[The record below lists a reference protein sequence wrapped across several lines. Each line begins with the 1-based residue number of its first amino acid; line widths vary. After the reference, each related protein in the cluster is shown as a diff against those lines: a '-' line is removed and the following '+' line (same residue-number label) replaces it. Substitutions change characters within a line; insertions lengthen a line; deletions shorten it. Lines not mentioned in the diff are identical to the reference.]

1 MNDDLY
7 GQENE
12 YEDQP
17 AEQRDHLFLWT
28 VGILLLLG
36 VTFTSWLGSYYV
48 FGHPENPKSYEI
60 LQKLKK
66 IDPPK
71 RYELTKAPP
80 GEFLTPQ
87 KAYERYSKMSR
98 YELERENVAL
108 ARDYLKNYTATKRLV
123 PYLTGRYTI
132 MGSHELGPNDYFP
145 SGVVALAQSVDFPQT
160 VIEHI
165 YPAAPSAVPT
175 LKKMLAT
182 GLDIK
187 LERLTDLAAVLHV
200 TRLPDGRIQFT
211 VVPLLYGSY
220 ALQQGSGRFSL
231 EPPLALNPRGGLPI
245 VREQRLEDSVKQ
257 FAAFSRSRL
266 HPAGASPLGTPA
278 IPAAVGVAETTIV
291 RVPDP
296 FPTSEETAAAAA
308 ASDQP
313 PTPPPAPATAAA
325 TPSAAPEIP
334 KALPAETPPAALAKQ
349 EPEIPRA
356 VPVPSSSGG
365 EIAVKAPQ
373 LQPFL
378 AAANN
383 TPTPATGG
391 GNWRTFA
398 PGQMPRGRLISL
410 TDAAELADRGTAGER
425 LYLRGNF
432 VVTASRDSRAILRS
446 SNRLG
451 RGGRKP
457 DVRVIVDFP
466 AGNLPPEA
474 HSEVARDHLRPFEIR
489 EIHRSNDGQINI
501 FAREIT
507 SAE

>member
-17 AEQRDHLFLWT
+17 APQRDHLFLWT

-36 VTFTSWLGSYYV
+36 VTFASWLGSYYI
-48 FGHPENPKSYEI
+48 FGHPENPASYEV

-66 IDPPK
+66 IEPPK

-98 YELERENVAL
+98 YQLERENVGL
-108 ARDYLKNYTATKRLV
+108 ARDYLRNYTATKRLV

-132 MGSHELGPNDYFP
+132 MSSYELKPNDYFQ
-145 SGVVALAQSVDFPQT
+145 SGVVAVAQSVDFPQT
-160 VIEHI
+160 VIEHV
-165 YPAAPSAVPT
+165 YPAAPSTVPV

-187 LERLTDLAAVLHV
+187 LERMTDLAAVIHV
-200 TRLPDGRIQFT
+200 ARMPDGRMQFT

-220 ALQQGSGRFSL
+220 ALQQGTGGFSL
-231 EPPLALNPRGGLPI
+231 EPPQAVNPRGGLPI
-245 VREQRLEDSVKQ
+245 VRGPLLDDTLRHY
-257 FAAFSRSRL
+257 AAFTRARL
-266 HPAGASPLGTPA
+266 NPAGASPTGTPA

-296 FPTSEETAAAAA
+296 FPTSEETAAAATA
-308 ASDQP
+308 ATAEAT
-313 PTPPPAPATAAA
+313 PTP
-325 TPSAAPEIP
+325 TPSATPEIP
-334 KALPAETPPAALAKQ
+334 RAIPAPTPQVAQ
-349 EPEIPRA
+349 TEPEIPRA
-356 VPVPSSSGG
+356 IPAPASS
-365 EIAVKAPQ
+365 EPAIKAPQ

-378 AAANN
+378 AATASQ
-383 TPTPATGG
+383 TPTPTAGG
-391 GNWRTFA
+391 GNWRTYP
-398 PGQMPRGRLISL
+398 PGQMPRGRLIAL
-410 TDAAELADRGTAGER
+410 ADAAELADRGGTGGER

-432 VVTASRDSRAILRS
+432 VVTAARDSRAVLRA

-451 RGGRKP
+451 RKP
-457 DVRVIVDFP
+457 SIRVIVDFP
-466 AGNLPPEA
+466 AGSTPPQE
-474 HSEVARDHLRPFEIR
+474 HSEVTRDHLRPFEIR
-489 EIHRSNDGQINI
+489 EIRRGSDGQINI

-507 SAE
+507 TE